1 MRYSY
6 NCNKNNHN
14 NIAVA
19 RKIGTHLLNCLSR
32 SANDPLL
39 LDILFKSNVSYLL
52 LQCTPSCY
60 IFMHRKE
67 DFHASYGK

>member
-1 MRYSY
+1 MRGVLY
-6 NCNKNNHN
+6 CNKNNHN

-60 IFMHRKE
+60 IIFMHRKE
-67 DFHASYGK
+67 DFHAS